1 MQDVFSGYS
10 GWLRHGLVACGL
22 GSILV
27 LAGCELGE
35 PPIEETREPNP
46 ALIDQ
51 YKQADKERRDPGAAH
66 PAALGSSVLTDKD
79 AMQTGAKDPESGEE

>member
-1 MQDVFSGYS
+1 M
-10 GWLRHGLVACGL
+10 CGI

-27 LAGCELGE
+27 LGGCELGA
-35 PPIEETREPNP
+35 PPKEETKEPQP

-51 YKQADKERRDPGAAH
+51 YKQADTERRDPGAAH
-66 PAALGSSVLTDKD
+66 PATLGSSVLTDKD